1 MATQVK
7 YGLPN
12 GDFSV
17 IDNSAAPVVITANGS
32 PQITNGQT
40 GLNFDKSTLGFDTT
54 SPGTQS
60 QGSNVFGDTGSAGL
74 IDPVNDLNIPQPRIS
89 TFPGNPVAQTA
100 PTFAKAS
107 TVLNN
112 PASATII
119 WKNPA

>member
-17 IDNSAAPVVITANGS
+17 IDNSAAPVVITASGT

-40 GLNFDKSTLGFDTT
+40 GINFDKATLGFDTT
-54 SPGTQS
+54 APGSQS
-60 QGSNVFGDTGSAGL
+60 QCANVFGDTGSVL
-74 IDPVNDLNIPQPRIS
+74 VDPVNDVLCPDPQIA
-89 TFPGNPVAQTA
+89 TYPGNPVLQTA

-107 TVLNN
+107 QPLNN
-112 PASATII
+112 PLSATIT